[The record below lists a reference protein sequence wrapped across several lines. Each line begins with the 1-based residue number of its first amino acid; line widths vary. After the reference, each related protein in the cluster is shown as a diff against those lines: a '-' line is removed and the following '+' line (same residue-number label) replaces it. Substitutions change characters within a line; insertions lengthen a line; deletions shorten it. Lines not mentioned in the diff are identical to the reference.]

1 MAILTLTDSNP
12 NANNVTEGLNT
23 AVAIDINAS
32 GGTGIYFF
40 SIGYDPTGGAFA
52 IDASG
57 IVTIVDASKIDYEAL
72 VDGKLTLSI
81 HVQDTGNNYGDAQFT
96 INVGDVN
103 GVEVNGA
110 DGVDD
115 DIDAVDGVA
124 GEEDELNGLSGKDT
138 IVGLGGDDTITGGDD
153 DDDIDG
159 GAGNDALY
167 GNDGDDIIV
176 GGAGDDYIEGGDKGA
191 AGDDL
196 DGGLGF
202 DTVSYFASSAAVTI
216 DLNDQNGV
224 LTQSGG
230 DAEDDILQGFEG
242 VVGSKQADTITG
254 SNTAADVI
262 EGGEDADILDGQD
275 SDPLFASGV
284 YEFDTVSYE
293 GSSKAVTVS
302 LGKQG
307 VTTTGKGGDAEGDQI
322 KNFENIIG
330 SAQADTLSIV
340 ENGMIEGGAGADI
353 MSTTSDGGT
362 LSYVSSNAAVTVA
375 LAAAGKQGT
384 GTGGHA
390 QGDKYTNFDSVLGSN
405 YNDKLTGNELGNAL
419 LGGTGDDVLSGGAG
433 KDTLVGDNV
442 LSLSFAGATIVYPFG
457 QSHLGGNDTL
467 TGGDGDDY
475 LIGGIGSDIIDG
487 GAGFDTVGYQSSN
500 APVTI
505 TLGTKGAAAVQTGG
519 DAGGDKLTAVEG
531 VIGSAFDDIITGN
544 DLDNI
549 IEGGAGKDKLFGGTG
564 NDTVSY
570 LGAPDTGNDDTGVT
584 VDLTKQDAILAQ
596 AGDSDENGDVL
607 HGFENIIGSFYDDEL
622 TGDTFNN
629 IIEGGGGKDKM
640 AGGLGHDI
648 VSYRNYDNFLAG
660 GGTTGVTISL
670 TNVGAIT
677 VGDAFGDAVG
687 DTGSEFEGIHGSA
700 YYDILTGNTE
710 INTIL
715 GLDGNDLIDGG
726 DEADFLDGGNGTD
739 TVDYSKAAVGVTV
752 TLGAANVKTTV
763 TGGDKDTILNFEN
776 VLGSAFDDKLTG
788 NAGNNYFLGGD
799 GKDIINGGAGLD
811 TVDYTGTAAAVTVV
825 LGTGVTKVG
834 GGDGDTDEL
843 SLIENITGTAHNDTL
858 TGNSLA
864 NVLDGGDGDDLITGG
879 AGADTL
885 IGGKGKDTFFFSGTE
900 GLGDIIQGGDDD
912 DTVQIKDPGTSSL
925 VATLEN
931 FSSSTG
937 SIEIFIGNGKGI
949 VGTAKNNILDFSDLK
964 SFTGVNGTID
974 GLGGDDVIKAFATEA
989 ASLVGGLGND
999 TLIGGDKN
1007 DTLNGGDGED
1017 TILGGDGADGI
1028 LGGAGD
1034 DHIEGGLGADSLRGN
1049 AGADFIDGGAGD
1061 DVIYVTGAEAA
1072 FDLMKGG
1079 ADADTVQIEGTAV
1092 VTFALFDATTNGIE
1106 ALKGATNSNIVGTAD
1121 DNLLD
1126 FSLMTITDVLS
1137 IDGAAGND
1145 KMVGSNSN
1153 DTLRGGLGD
1162 DVLSGGAGNDTLN
1175 GGAGIDTID
1184 GGANDD
1190 TIIVVGTEAQYDSI
1204 DGGAGSNTL
1213 RIDGTAA
1220 LLLSGF
1226 NATASN
1232 IQTLQGNKA
1241 GILGDADNNTLNFF
1255 GLTKVENMPFV
1266 DGGAGNDTIT
1276 AWAAGADLRGGA
1288 GDDTLNGSDNADILN
1303 GGAGIDTL
1311 NGGDGNDTF
1320 NITGIEAQFDT
1331 MNGGAGATDTIV
1343 VLGSVAVTLNA
1354 FAANGIEFWTGNGRG
1369 VLGNQFA
1376 NTLDFTGITANAV
1389 GTIDGAGGNDTITGS
1404 SGADVILGGV
1414 GDDTLN
1420 GGDGNDT
1427 LTGGTGVDTVNGGAG
1442 SDTIVIAGTD
1452 GMFDTIDGGA
1462 DTDTLS
1468 LTTATVTLNGLNAAT
1483 SFLET
1488 LVGKTTTILGNAGD
1502 NTFDLSGFTTVT
1514 GLKSVDGGAGN
1525 DTIIG
1530 VNLASFADDLKGN
1543 AGDDTLTGGRGNDK
1557 LTGGSGSDTFIFD
1570 AADFGKDTI
1579 TDFGVGFDE
1588 IHFDMALFAN
1598 FGEVQDAMTQVGANT
1613 VITLDGDNTITLT
1626 NVTASLLTASQFDF
1640 IP

>member
-1 MAILTLTDSNP
+1 MAILTLTDSNG

-23 AVAIDINAS
+23 LVAIDINAT
-32 GGTGIYFF
+32 GGNGNYVY
-40 SIGYDPTGGAFA
+40 SIGYDPTDGAFA
-52 IDASG
+52 IDATG
-57 IVTIVDASKIDYEAL
+57 IVSIVDASKIDYEAL
-72 VDGKLTLSI
+72 VDGKLILSI
-81 HVQDTGNNYGDAQFT
+81 HVQDNAGNFGDTQVT
-96 INVGDVN
+96 INVADVN
-103 GVEVNGA
+103 GTTQNGVPA
-110 DGVDD
+110 TNDSLSGG
-115 DIDAVDGVA
+115 A
-124 GEEDELNGLSGKDT
+124 EEDEINGLDGTDT
-138 IVGLGGDDTITGGDD
+138 LAGLGGNDTITGGDD

-167 GNDGDDIIV
+167 GNDGDDTIV
-176 GGAGDDYIEGGDKGA
+176 GSSGDDYIEGGKNTVV
-191 AGDDL
+191 GDNL
-196 DGGLGF
+196 DGGDGF
-202 DTVSYFASSAAVTI
+202 DTVSYFASAAGVTV
-216 DLNDQNGV
+216 DLNIQDGS
-224 LTQSGG
+224 TAQSGTG
-230 DAEDDILQGFEG
+230 DEDGDILDNFEG

-262 EGGEDADILDGQD
+262 EGGEGADILDGQD
-275 SDPLFASGV
+275 SDPMFASGV

-307 VTTTGKGGDAEGDQI
+307 VTTVGKGGDAEGDQI

-330 SAQADTLSIV
+330 SAFADTLSIV

-353 MSTTSDGGT
+353 MTTTSDGGT
-362 LSYVSSNAAVTVA
+362 LSYASSNAAVTVT

-390 QGDKYTNFDSVLGSN
+390 QGDKFTNFDSVLGSN
-405 YNDKLTGNELGNAL
+405 YNDKLTGNELDNGL
-419 LGGTGDDVLSGGAG
+419 LGGTGDDVLAGGAG

-442 LSLSFAGATIVYPFG
+442 VSLSFAGATIVYPFG

-475 LIGGIGSDIIDG
+475 LIGGIGSDAIDG
-487 GAGFDTVGYQSSN
+487 GTGFDTAGYQSSN
-500 APVTI
+500 AAVTI
-505 TLGTKGAAAVQTGG
+505 TLGTKGAVATQTGG

-531 VIGSAFDDIITGN
+531 IIGSTFDDKITGN

-549 IEGGAGKDKLFGGTG
+549 IEGGAGKDTLIGGTG

-570 LGAPDTGNDDTGVT
+570 LGAPDTGGDDTGVT
-584 VDLTKQDAILAQ
+584 VDLSKQDGSTAQ
-596 AGDSDENGDVL
+596 GGDSDEKGDVL
-607 HGFENIIGSFYDDEL
+607 LGFENIIGSFYDDIL
-622 TGDTFNN
+622 TGDSFNN
-629 IIEGGGGKDKM
+629 IIEGGGGKDEM
-640 AGGLGHDI
+640 HGGDGFDF

-660 GGTTGVTISL
+660 GDTTGVTISL
-670 TNVGAIT
+670 TSVGAIV
-677 VGDAFGDAVG
+677 VGDLAGDAVG
-687 DTGSEFEGIHGSA
+687 DTGTEFEGIHGSA
-700 YYDILTGNTE
+700 YYDILTGNIE

-726 DEADFLDGGNGTD
+726 DEADYLDGGNGTD
-739 TVDYSKAAVGVTV
+739 TVDYSNAAAGVTL

-776 VLGSAFDDKLTG
+776 VLGSAFDDKITG
-788 NAGNNYFLGGD
+788 NAGNNYFKGGV
-799 GKDIINGGAGLD
+799 GKDIINGGAGID
-811 TVDYTGTAAAVTVV
+811 TADYSDAGSAITVSLVASVAKVTG
-825 LGTGVTKVG
+825 
-834 GGDGDTDEL
+834 GDTDEL
-843 SLIENITGTAHNDTL
+843 SLVENITGSDFNDVL
-858 TGNSLA
+858 TGNTLA
-864 NVLDGGDGDDLITGG
+864 NVLDGGDGDDQITGG

-885 IGGKGKDTFFFSGTE
+885 IGGAGKDTFFFSGTE
-900 GLGDIIQGGDDD
+900 GLGDIIQGGADD
-912 DTVQIKDPGTSSL
+912 DTVQIKDPGTTSL

-949 VGTAKNNILDFSDLK
+949 VGTAKNNILDFSGLK
-964 SFTGVNGTID
+964 SFTGVLGTID
-974 GLGGDDVIKAFATEA
+974 GLGGDDVIKAFADEA
-989 ASLVGGLGND
+989 ANLVGGAGND
-999 TLIGGDKN
+999 TLIGGDKA

-1017 TILGGDGADGI
+1017 TIVGGDGDDGI

-1034 DHIEGGLGADSLRGN
+1034 DHIEGGNGGDTIRGN

-1079 ADADTVQIEGTAV
+1079 ADNDTVQIEGTAI

-1126 FSLMTITDVLS
+1126 FSNMTITDVQA
-1137 IDGAAGND
+1137 IDGGAGND

-1162 DVLSGGAGNDTLN
+1162 DNLDGGAGNDTLN
-1175 GGAGIDTID
+1175 GGAGIDVVK

-1190 TIIVVGTEAQYDSI
+1190 TIIVVGTEAQYDTI

-1220 LLLSGF
+1220 LVLSGF
-1226 NATASN
+1226 NATGSN

-1255 GLTKVENMPFV
+1255 GLTKVDNMPFV

-1320 NITGIEAQFDT
+1320 NITGTEAQFDI
-1331 MNGGAGATDTIV
+1331 MNGGAGASDAIV
-1343 VLGSVAVTLNA
+1343 VLGSTAVTLNA
-1354 FAANGIEFWTGNGRG
+1354 FAANGVEFWTGNGRG

-1376 NTLDFTGITANAV
+1376 NTIDFTGITANAV

-1404 SGADVILGGV
+1404 SGADVILGGI

-1427 LTGGTGVDTVNGGAG
+1427 LTGGTGVDTVNGGNG
-1442 SDTIVIAGTD
+1442 NDTIVVAGTD
-1452 GMFDTIDGGA
+1452 GMFDMIDGGA

-1468 LTTATVTLNGLNAAT
+1468 LTTATATFNGLNATT
-1483 SFLET
+1483 SSLET

-1514 GLKSVDGGAGN
+1514 GLKSVDAGAGN
-1525 DTIIG
+1525 DTIVG

-1557 LTGGSGSDTFIFD
+1557 LTGGSGGDTFIFD

-1579 TDFGVGFDE
+1579 TDFGVGFDVIE
-1588 IHFDMALFAN
+1588 FSNTLFAN

-1613 VITLDGDNTITLT
+1613 VITLDSDNTITLT
-1626 NVTASLLTASQFDF
+1626 NVTASLLTAGQFDF
-1640 IP
+1640 V